1 MPTSPIEGKI
11 RNEAISTKFGNSDVI
26 FGTKDYD
33 YAKSIPFSDDE
44 IKDFLEKNNVPL
56 GDDIASKF
64 RLAGQLYSLY
74 ND

>member
-1 MPTSPIEGKI
+1 MS
-11 RNEAISTKFGNSDVI
+11 I

-33 YAKSIPFSDDE
+33 YAKSKPYSDDE